1 MSWQRASVVS
11 QSNNFLCDISSLP
24 SDDALFFFSFFLF
37 LSFDIF
43 VSITAVF
50 EEESKSLE
58 RNLKNMKN
66 SFNFASTKLN
76 QKISR
81 TEEFE
86 FSEQSLTETK
96 TDDFCK
102 KGLWTFI
109 VKTLRLVAAIVL
121 NLTIML

>member
-86 FSEQSLTETK
+86 FSQQSLRQK
-96 TDDFCK
+96 WMIFVKKDF
-102 KGLWTFI
+102 GL
-109 VKTLRLVAAIVL
+109 LL
-121 NLTIML
+121 

>member
-37 LSFDIF
+37 ASFDIF

-86 FSEQSLTETK
+86 FSEQSLRQK
-96 TDDFCK
+96 RMIFVKKDF
-102 KGLWTFI
+102 GL
-109 VKTLRLVAAIVL
+109 LL
-121 NLTIML
+121 